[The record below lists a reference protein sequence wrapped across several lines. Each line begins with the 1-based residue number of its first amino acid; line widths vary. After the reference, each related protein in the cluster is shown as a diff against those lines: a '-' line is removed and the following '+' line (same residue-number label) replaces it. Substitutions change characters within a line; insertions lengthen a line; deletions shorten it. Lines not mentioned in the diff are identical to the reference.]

1 VTDLPA
7 EAASP
12 PPPSVPTRSFRVTLR
27 HLDTHVTEW
36 LPPAGH
42 APRDTVLLFHGFA
55 DAGGSFDLVAPRLA
69 ADGYRVVAP
78 DFRGFGQ
85 TAWTPPGSYYHF
97 PEYVADAQA
106 LARALDLTTPIVVG
120 HSMGGS
126 VATLFAGA
134 RAVPIRAL
142 ALLEGLGPPST
153 DLAYTPDRFHK
164 WLDDLVAP
172 RALEQRPMDNAAGVL
187 ARLVLQHPLVPRA
200 VLATRVPVLARDLGD
215 GRFVW
220 RFDPLHRSSS
230 PTPFLAEMYRAFLAR
245 LDVPTLIV
253 GGGPEGYHPPDEAER
268 IAAVPNATHLEIAG
282 AGHMMHWTKP
292 AELSAALLGFFGS
305 LPPRTAP

>member
-1 VTDLPA
+1 VTDPLA
-7 EAASP
+7 EAVPSSP
-12 PPPSVPTRSFRVTLR
+12 LPVAPRSFRLTLR
-27 HLDTHVTEW
+27 HLDTHVLEW
-36 LPPAGH
+36 LPPGAS
-42 APRDTVLLFHGFA
+42 AVQDTVLLFHGFA
-55 DAGGSFDLVAPRLA
+55 DAAGSFDLVAPALA
-69 ADGYRVVAP
+69 ERGYRVIAP

-106 LARALDLTTPIVVG
+106 LARALDLQSPIVVG

-134 RAVPIRAL
+134 KALPLRAL

-172 RALEQRPMDNAAGVL
+172 RALEQKPMDSAAGVL
-187 ARLVLQHPLVPRA
+187 ARLVLQHPLVPRE
-200 VLATRVPVLARDLGD
+200 VLATRVPILAREVGE

-230 PTPFLAEMYRAFLAR
+230 PTPFLAEMYRAFLGR
-245 LDVPTLIV
+245 VDVPTLIL
-253 GGGPEGYHPPDEAER
+253 GGGTEGYHPPDEAER
-268 IAAVPNATHLEIAG
+268 IASLPRATHIEIAG

-292 AELSAALLGFFGS
+292 REVASALLGFFDS
-305 LPPRTAP
+305 LPPRAAV